1 LICLA
6 FVVVGLYNSW
16 RAWHW
21 TEMPEILEGRE
32 RMVPPQLAGVI
43 FFAAGPIL
51 LGLEAISGH
60 PADGSAGAIA
70 IGVTAGSVAVAGG
83 VLMISTYWFGRP
95 RRLIPPICRDVPR
108 WAPR

>member
-1 LICLA
+1 
-6 FVVVGLYNSW
+6 
-16 RAWHW
+16 
-21 TEMPEILEGRE
+21 MPEILEGRE